1 MIACSEAESGGND
14 FRFMWAFMPTI
25 VGLCKKKKGV
35 RRRLLTL
42 GSGEGGIGGVPCEVA
57 DDLSDGERVVG
68 QAKGKARGLGGQFLG

>member
-1 MIACSEAESGGND
+1 
-14 FRFMWAFMPTI
+14 MPTI